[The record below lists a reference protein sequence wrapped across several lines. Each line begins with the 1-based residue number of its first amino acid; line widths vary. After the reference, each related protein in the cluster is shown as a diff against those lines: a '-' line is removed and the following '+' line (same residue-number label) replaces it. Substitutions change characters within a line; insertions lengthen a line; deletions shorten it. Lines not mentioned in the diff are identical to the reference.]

1 LPVATVD
8 ETLTSA
14 AAQTE
19 LAEGRRSGYLRRR
32 SARGRVD
39 RAAAH
44 LLTHTSG
51 LGSYFDGAF
60 FESARDRV
68 REIDDFRPLV
78 EGDAPAFEP
87 GTDWSY
93 SNTGM
98 LLLGPVIEKASG
110 QGYFDYV
117 REHVYG
123 PAGMTATDSYDM
135 DRPVPNL
142 AMGYTLQH
150 GEWYENTFMHVIRG
164 GPAGG
169 GFSTAPDLLRFAR
182 ALRDGTLVS
191 PESREAMWS
200 PKPELSSPG
209 YGYGFQIGGTP
220 EDRIVGHGG
229 GFAGISSNLDLFA
242 GPTHGGYT
250 SIVLTNVD
258 QGAQPVAQK
267 IVEMIGRLEAA
278 E

>member
-1 LPVATVD
+1 
-8 ETLTSA
+8 
-14 AAQTE
+14 
-19 LAEGRRSGYLRRR
+19 
-32 SARGRVD
+32 
-39 RAAAH
+39 
-44 LLTHTSG
+44 
-51 LGSYFDGAF
+51 
-60 FESARDRV
+60 
-68 REIDDFRPLV
+68 
-78 EGDAPAFEP
+78 
-87 GTDWSY
+87 
-93 SNTGM
+93 
-98 LLLGPVIEKASG
+98 
-110 QGYFDYV
+110 
-117 REHVYG
+117 
-123 PAGMTATDSYDM
+123 M

-200 PKPELSSPG
+200 PKPELASPG

-220 EDRIVGHGG
+220 ENRIVGHGG
-229 GFAGISSNLDLFA
+229 GFAGISSNLDLFV